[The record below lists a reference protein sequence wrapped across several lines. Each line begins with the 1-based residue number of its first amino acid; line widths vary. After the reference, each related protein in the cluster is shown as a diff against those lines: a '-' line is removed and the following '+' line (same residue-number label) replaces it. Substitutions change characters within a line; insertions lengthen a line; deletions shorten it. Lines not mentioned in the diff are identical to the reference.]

1 MWTWS
6 EAAHPHVAVVF
17 AGTNSGLDWCD
28 RLDGAAT
35 GVISKVLCVCAAT
48 AVAREVLA
56 REPVVPAAARD
67 ALNLVE
73 AWIDEP
79 TAERFERICETIF
92 PPESVPPLDPH
103 GVVWC
108 ALRTA
113 TSTAEGY
120 GEAGWALRS
129 TCSAAFRAGLSA
141 DQLREIAARAVATR
155 AVA

>member
-1 MWTWS
+1 MWSWS
-6 EAAHPHVAVVF
+6 ETAHPHIVAVF
-17 AGTNSGLDWCD
+17 AGTSSGLDWCD

-35 GVISKVLCVCAAT
+35 SVVSKVLCVCAAT
-48 AVAREVLA
+48 AIAREVLA
-56 REPVVPAAARD
+56 REAAFPPAARD

-73 AWIDEP
+73 EWIDEP
-79 TAERFERICETIF
+79 TDERFERICATIF
-92 PPESVPPLDPH
+92 PAESVPALDPY

-129 TCSAAFRAGLSA
+129 TCSTALRAGLSA
-141 DQLREIAARAVATR
+141 DQLREIAARAVAAR
-155 AVA
+155 AVR